1 MQIDH
6 NDILEFHKY
15 FSKISHSKGRIRI
28 RVSPKI
34 MELRD
39 SVSEES
45 LKAKIAAIR
54 GIKEYKFNALIGSLT
69 IHYDENIF
77 PMHLWDQFLQ
87 GISSPELV
95 ALVNSNIEA
104 LS

>member
-1 MQIDH
+1 MKINH

-34 MELRD
+34 RELRD

-69 IHYDENIF
+69 IHYDESVF
-77 PMHLWDQFLQ
+77 PMHLWEQFLS
-87 GISSPELV
+87 GISSPELI

-104 LS
+104 IS

>member
-1 MQIDH
+1 MKINH

-34 MELRD
+34 RELRD

-54 GIKEYKFNALIGSLT
+54 GIKEYKFNSLIGSLT
-69 IHYDENIF
+69 IHYDESVFSKKRRKFCSFIRWAQLNFKIK
-77 PMHLWDQFLQ
+77 
-87 GISSPELV
+87 S
-95 ALVNSNIEA
+95 
-104 LS
+104 

>member
-1 MQIDH
+1 MKVNHD
-6 NDILEFHKY
+6 DILEFHKY

-34 MELRD
+34 RELLD

-69 IHYDENIF
+69 IHYDEDIF

-87 GISSPELV
+87 GTSSSELV
-95 ALVNSNIEA
+95 ALINSNIEA